1 MGRPKMTTS
10 IELYACLYVR
20 EFPAQALLRLRPE
33 LHEKPCIVMEGER
46 PTQFACALNAR
57 ARVLGLAQG
66 MSAGEVDL
74 YRDAVVLPRSQTT
87 EAEAR
92 AVVLECAGGFS
103 PRVEDRSGDTAMLCA
118 IDIAGTTHL
127 FGPPEILARTL
138 LERAKALG
146 IVACVTVSTNLHA
159 AVCLAKGLP
168 PRASLRVIPV
178 GEEARTLAA
187 LPLTVLDLTEKQ
199 AATFTHWGIRTLGML
214 AALPEKDLIA
224 RMGQAGKRLRQL
236 AHGELPHLLQPIEPV
251 FTLDER
257 MELDVPLEDLEAL
270 LFVIAVLLDQLITRA
285 KARIFALATVTVT
298 LFLDGRAT
306 HERTVQPALPSND
319 KALWLK
325 LLHLDLEA
333 HPPSAAILA
342 MTLRAEPGSTS
353 KVQLGL
359 FSTQLPEPA
368 RLDVT
373 LARIRAIV
381 GDDCVGRAVLQNTH
395 APEGFRMEPFS
406 VPSGESNAPPATRS
420 LATMRQL
427 RPAEVVTVTLEGRRP
442 TQFYFRGQRYI
453 VERAYGPWLMGGDW
467 WNTSLWGQEQW
478 ELIVRAPINI
488 LCCCLVRDRLE
499 DIWQVTALY
508 D

>member
-1 MGRPKMTTS
+1 MGRAEMTVPV
-10 IELYACLYVR
+10 ELYACLYAR

-33 LHEKPCIVMEGER
+33 LHEKPCVVMEGEH
-46 PTQFACALNAR
+46 PTQFVCALNAR
-57 ARVLGLAQG
+57 ARFLGLKYG
-66 MSAGEVDL
+66 MSAAEADL
-74 YRDAVVLPRSQTT
+74 YRDAVVLPRSQTA

-92 AVVLECAGGFS
+92 TVVLECAGGFS

-127 FGPPEILARTL
+127 FGPSEMLARTL

-146 IVACVTVSTNLHA
+146 IVACVTVSANLNA
-159 AVCLAKGLP
+159 AACLAKGLP
-168 PRASLRVIPV
+168 PRVSLRVIQA
-178 GEEARTLAA
+178 GEEGCTLAA

-236 AHGELPHLLQPIEPV
+236 ALGELPHLFQPIEPV
-251 FTLDER
+251 FVLEER
-257 MELDVPLEDLEAL
+257 MELDAPLEDLEAL

-285 KARIFALATVTVT
+285 KARILALATVTVT
-298 LFLDGRAT
+298 LFLDGGAT
-306 HERTVQPALPSND
+306 HERTVRPALPSND

-333 HPPSAAILA
+333 HPPSAAILV
-342 MTLRAEPGSTS
+342 MTLQAEPGSTS

-359 FSTQLPEPA
+359 FSPQLPEPG

-395 APEGFRMEPFS
+395 APEGFRVEPFA

-420 LATMRQL
+420 LATVRQL
-427 RPAEVVTVTLEGRRP
+427 RPAETVTVTLEGRRP
-442 TQFYFRGQRYI
+442 TQFYFRGQRYS

-467 WNTSLWGQEQW
+467 WNASLWGQEQW
-478 ELIVRAPINI
+478 EVIARAPSSV
-488 LCCCLVRDRLE
+488 LSCCLMRDRLE

>member
-1 MGRPKMTTS
+1 MTAPA
-10 IELYACLYVR
+10 ELYACLYVR

-33 LHEKPCIVMEGER
+33 LQNKPCAVMEGER
-46 PTQFACALNAR
+46 PTQTLCALNAKAR
-57 ARVLGLAQG
+57 ALGLTHG
-66 MSAGEVDL
+66 MSAAEVDL
-74 YRDAVVLPRSQTT
+74 YRDAVTLMRSQTT

-103 PRVEDRSGDTAMLCA
+103 PRVEDRSEDTTLLCV
-118 IDIAGTTHL
+118 IDIAGTTNL

-146 IVACVTVSTNLHA
+146 IVACVTISTNLHA
-159 AVCLAKGLP
+159 AACLAKGLP
-168 PRASLRVIPV
+168 PRVSLRVIPA
-178 GEEARTLAA
+178 GEESRALAA
-187 LPLTVLDLTEKQ
+187 LPLTVLDLTDKQ

-224 RMGQAGKRLRQL
+224 RMGQAGKRFRQL
-236 AHGELPHLLQPIEPV
+236 AHGELPHLFQPIEPV
-251 FTLDER
+251 FTLEVR
-257 MELDVPLEDLEAL
+257 MELDAPLEDLEAL
-270 LFVIAVLLDQLITRA
+270 LFAIAFLLGQLIARA
-285 KARIFALATVTVT
+285 KARIFALASVTVT
-298 LFLDGRAT
+298 LFLDGGAT
-306 HERTVQPALPSND
+306 HGRTVRPALPSND

-325 LLHLDLEA
+325 LLQLDLEA

-342 MTLRAEPGSTS
+342 LTLQAEPGSTS
-353 KVQLGL
+353 RVQLGL
-359 FSTQLPEPA
+359 FSPQLPEPA

-373 LARIRAIV
+373 LARIRALV

-395 APEGFRMEPFS
+395 APEGFRIEPFA
-406 VPSGESNAPPATRS
+406 VPLGEPYAPSATRS
-420 LATMRQL
+420 LATVRQL
-427 RPAEVVTVTLEGRRP
+427 RPAETVTVTLEGRRP
-442 TQFYFRGQRYI
+442 THFYFRGQRYI

-467 WNTSLWGQEQW
+467 WNASLWGQEQW
-478 ELIVRAPINI
+478 ELIARAPSHV